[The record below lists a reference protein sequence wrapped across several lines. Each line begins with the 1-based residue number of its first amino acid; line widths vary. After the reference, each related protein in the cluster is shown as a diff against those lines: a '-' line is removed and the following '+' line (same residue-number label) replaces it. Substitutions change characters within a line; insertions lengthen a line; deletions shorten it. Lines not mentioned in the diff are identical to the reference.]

1 MSADAEGHD
10 GVQAEVLAFLRK
22 SEAWPGRPAA
32 VETVETH
39 GAVVFLAGAEALK
52 IKRAV
57 KLPYLDFSTLEARR
71 RFSERELQLNRPHAP
86 DIYLGVVPVTREA
99 DGRLAIGG
107 RGRAIEWAVRM
118 RRFEEDDLLSR
129 AVARHGMTPQLAA
142 ELAGMVARYHASA
155 PQGVLAPNGLEAVA
169 ESIASSLTAA
179 GDRRIVEKGAKLGAG
194 LAAALAATRDIR
206 RERAEAG
213 RVRRCHGDL
222 HLNNIVLWQ
231 GKPVPFDCIEF
242 DEALATVDTLY
253 DLAFLIMD
261 LERNGARAAANVVL
275 SRYLWLTG
283 SDIDV
288 RGLAAL
294 PLYLGLRAGVRAMVA
309 LDRSHVTGVTED
321 LLHHVAD
328 TVDLANR
335 CLAPQQPRLVAVGG
349 LSGTGKTVLASALAP
364 LFGAVPGALH
374 LRSDLERKRL
384 AGVGEL
390 TRLPEHA
397 YTRGF
402 AGRVYACLAERAS
415 LALRAGH
422 SVVVDAVYAL
432 GAERE
437 QIEQVARDC
446 GAGFAG
452 LWLEAGSD
460 VLKARVETRRNDA
473 SDATSAVVDLQARL
487 DTGPIAWRR
496 IDAGRPAP
504 AVLADARS
512 ELGLARI

>member
-1 MSADAEGHD
+1 MSANAAEHD
-10 GVQAEVLAFLRK
+10 GVQAEVLAFLRGTG
-22 SEAWPGRPAA
+22 AWPGRPDA
-32 VETVETH
+32 VATVETH
-39 GAVVFLAGAEALK
+39 GAVVFLAGDEALK

-57 KLPYLDFSTLEARR
+57 KLPYLDFSTLDARR

-86 DIYLGVVPVTREA
+86 DIYLGVVPVTREV

-107 RGRAIEWAVRM
+107 RGRPVEWAVRM
-118 RRFEEDDLLSR
+118 RRFDEADLLSR
-129 AVARHGMTPQLAA
+129 SVARHGMTPQIAA
-142 ELAGMVARYHASA
+142 ALAGMVARYHASA
-155 PQGVLAPNGLEAVA
+155 PRGVPAANGLEAVA
-169 ESIASSLTAA
+169 GSISSSLEAS
-179 GDRRIVEKGAKLGAG
+179 GDRRIVAKRAELGARI
-194 LAAALAATRDIR
+194 AAALSATGEIR

-213 RVRRCHGDL
+213 CVRRCHGDL

-231 GKPVPFDCIEF
+231 GRPVPFDCIEF
-242 DEALATVDTLY
+242 DEALATIDTLY

-261 LERNGARAAANVVL
+261 LERNGARAAANAVL
-275 SRYLWLTG
+275 SLYLWLTG

-309 LDRSHVTGVTED
+309 LDRAHVTAATAE
-321 LLHHVAD
+321 LLDHVAD
-328 TVDLANR
+328 TLDLANR
-335 CLAPQQPRLVAVGG
+335 CLAPPPPRLVAVGG

-390 TRLPEHA
+390 DRLPEHA
-397 YTRGF
+397 YTQGS
-402 AGRVYACLAERAS
+402 AARVYACLAERAG

-432 GAERE
+432 RPERDE
-437 QIEQVARDC
+437 IERVARDS
-446 GAGFAG
+446 GARFAG
-452 LWLEAGSD
+452 IWLETSAD
-460 VLKARVETRRNDA
+460 VLKARVEARVNDA
-473 SDATSAVVDLQARL
+473 SDATPAVVDLQARL
-487 DTGPIAWRR
+487 DTGSIAWRR

-504 AVLADARS
+504 AVLADALPA
-512 ELGLARI
+512 LGPARI